1 MQQEFYKR
9 YTMLFTIL
17 KSLFFLM
24 LYKWF
29 CRTCSINTKGQS
41 SWFQMSLWCNLNN
54 FVKICTFLC
63 MYTIM
68 EVIYAK
74 QYSQIMSQFI
84 QFISCLVFIIISNEL
99 ILNRIKCTKSQNYLT
114 SLFEKKTSYLKPLFV
129 YRFQEKTF
137 LSIRV
142 IWRFQNTI

>member
-29 CRTCSINTKGQS
+29 CRTCSITTEGQS
-41 SWFQMSLWCNLNN
+41 SWFQMSLWWNLNN
-54 FVKICTFLC
+54 FVKICTYLC
-63 MYTIM
+63 NMYTIM
-68 EVIYAK
+68 EVIYVK

-99 ILNRIKCTKSQNYLT
+99 FQNRIKCTKSQNYWLLYLKENI
-114 SLFEKKTSYLKPLFV
+114 LFETFV
-129 YRFQEKTF
+129 CLPISGKNF
-137 LSIRV
+137 S
-142 IWRFQNTI
+142 